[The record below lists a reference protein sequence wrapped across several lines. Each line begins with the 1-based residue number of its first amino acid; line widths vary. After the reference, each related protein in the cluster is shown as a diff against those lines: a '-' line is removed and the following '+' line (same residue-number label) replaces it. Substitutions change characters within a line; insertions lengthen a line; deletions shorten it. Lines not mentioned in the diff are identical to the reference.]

1 MTNSH
6 VELCCIFC
14 YWTVWLC
21 LSTLTEMQTLNLFY
35 LIIIFRSI
43 LHGPNGQTLS
53 PEDVV
58 KAGALDSPSG
68 LDFSGDTYP
77 VRILYV
83 LAGQWQSVKF
93 S

>member
-1 MTNSH
+1 MLLACECDMWNY
-6 VELCCIFC
+6 CIFC
-14 YWTVWLC
+14 HWTVLLC
-21 LSTLTEMQTLNLFY
+21 LCTLIKMDMQTLNLFY
-35 LIIIFRSI
+35 LIIIFRSE

-77 VRILYV
+77 VRILCI
-83 LAGQWQSVKF
+83 S
-93 S
+93 